1 MAFRLPTKQHIK
13 VLPHVLGPIER
24 RLFGLFALIAV
35 ITGVW
40 MLVRVDRDFST
51 EVPSFGGS
59 FTEGILGKPHLVNPL
74 LAVTDADRDLV
85 DLIYA
90 GLMRSDGNGNIVPEL
105 AETYEVSEDGRT
117 YTFTL
122 REGATWHDGV
132 PVTAE
137 DVVFTITTAKIPELR
152 SPRRANWEG
161 ITVEA
166 EGDRVVKFTI
176 QGKPYAPFI
185 TNTTLGILP
194 KHIWGAIDTE
204 LFALR
209 ESNQKPIGAGPF
221 RITALSLGENN
232 AVESYTLEAWNAYAP
247 RRPYIR
253 SLKVDFFDDAKEML
267 AALNA
272 GKIDSMVTPASGAP
286 TEIPTGIQAHE
297 LYIPKLFVVFYNQS
311 KSPVLADA
319 AVRKAIDAATDREA
333 LVRDIVHGY
342 GSAEYDPILLD
353 RGVPTTT
360 QNPTDILTAGGWA
373 QSPEGVWQKK
383 TKTATLDLK
392 FALSTSDNPELVRTA
407 ELLVVQWKEH
417 GIEATIEQFDVQGLQ
432 TARIRPREYEAVL
445 FGQVIGYQPDPYAFW
460 HSSQRT
466 EGGYN
471 IAMYTSTVVDKL
483 LESIRDHITPE
494 KRTEYLVQF
503 ADEFQ
508 KDKPALVLFRP
519 HDVYLT
525 SRRIQ
530 GIQMEKV
537 NLPSERF
544 ARVEDWFIETRK
556 VWNLLINK

>member
-13 VLPHVLGPIER
+13 VLPRVLGPIER
-24 RLFGLFALIAV
+24 RLFGVFAMIALV
-35 ITGVW
+35 TGMW
-40 MLVRVDRDFST
+40 MLVLVDQDYST

-59 FTEGILGKPHLVNPL
+59 VTEGILGKPHLINPL

-105 AETYEVSEDGRT
+105 AEKYDVSEDGRT
-117 YTFTL
+117 YTFTI
-122 REGATWHDGV
+122 REGAKWHDGK
-132 PVTAE
+132 PVTAD

-161 ITVEA
+161 VSVEVD
-166 EGDRVVKFTI
+166 GDRIVRFII
-176 QGKPYAPFI
+176 QGKAYAPFI

-194 KHIWGAIDTE
+194 KHIWEGVSAE
-204 LFALR
+204 QFALR
-209 ESNQKPIGAGPF
+209 EQNQEPIGAGPF
-221 RITALSLGENN
+221 KFDSFEVTGEGVVTSYALS
-232 AVESYTLEAWNAYAP
+232 AWDAYVP

-253 SLKVDFFDDAKEML
+253 
-267 AALNA
+267 ALNIRFYDTSA
-272 GKIDSMVTPASGAP
+272 KMLDDYTTGNLDSIVIAASNAP
-286 TEIPTGIQAHE
+286 TEIPATTNAIE
-297 LYIPKLFVVFYNQS
+297 LYIPKLFFVFYNQS

-319 AVRKAIDAATDREA
+319 AVRNAIEAATDREA
-333 LVRDIVHGY
+333 MVRDVVHGY
-342 GSAEYDPILLD
+342 GSAERDPILLD
-353 RGVPTTT
+353 RAVPT
-360 QNPTDILTAGGWA
+360 PTKSPEDILTAGGWVKSA
-373 QSPEGVWQKK
+373 DGVWQKK

-407 ELLVVQWKEH
+407 EILTEQWKTH
-417 GIEATIEQFDVQGLQ
+417 GINATVEQFDVQGLQ

-471 IAMYTSTVVDKL
+471 IAMYTSTVADKL
-483 LESIRDHITPE
+483 LESIRDNVTPE
-494 KRTEYLVQF
+494 KRTEYLTQF

-525 SRRIQ
+525 SDRIQ
-530 GIQMEKV
+530 GINMKKV

-544 ARVEDWFIETRK
+544 ARIEDWYIETRK
-556 VWNLLINK
+556 VWNVLIDK